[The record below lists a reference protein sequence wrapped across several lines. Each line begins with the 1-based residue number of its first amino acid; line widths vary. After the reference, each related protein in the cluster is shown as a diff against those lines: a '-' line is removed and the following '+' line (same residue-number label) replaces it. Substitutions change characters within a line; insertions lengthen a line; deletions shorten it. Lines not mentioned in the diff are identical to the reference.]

1 MATQEACEDDVCPFC
16 QIANKQ
22 TDTEILFSVSVEF
35 SLSGI
40 LVVVAVVII
49 NNNIIINIIIVKNNS
64 IFNIIHIFCLQDH
77 ELLCFRDVKPGAVN
91 HFLVVT
97 RTHIDNCK
105 MLQTQHIPL
114 GEESCA
120 M

>member
-1 MATQEACEDDVCPFC
+1 M
-16 QIANKQ
+16 
-22 TDTEILFSVSVEF
+22 
-35 SLSGI
+35 
-40 LVVVAVVII
+40 II
-49 NNNIIINIIIVKNNS
+49 IIIVKNNG
-64 IFNIIHIFCLQDH
+64 IINIIHIFCPQDH
-77 ELLCFRDVKPGAVN
+77 ELLCFRDVKPGAAN

-97 RTHIDNCK
+97 RTHIDSCK